1 MPLRS
6 SGFPPQWTPS
16 GDGRDFLKVATSV
29 GVLWLPRQVLWDPVR
44 QQHLLPGNAWLP
56 EHGGMLITRRLQ
68 EWACLLGIDF
78 SFPIAQRL
86 LGWQAGEEKL
96 LCPKEV
102 QRLVVRHGQVLQAA
116 ATAEVQE
123 LLARPDLEGRTA
135 QWVPATAPRRPA
147 AWSKEI
153 QAVVL
158 TALAAESPTPPAGV
172 SPADW
177 ERVLAVRRAEA
188 ETPLS
193 ALARLGPELA
203 PDQVLVTADGVLVR
217 QPAKKRWGEL
227 QTACVATP
235 QGYRFLCGTGWLFL
249 QQLWLLILLAG
260 GQRGGVVTFVSDG
273 ARWLREFAQ
282 EQLQRLPRREVILDW
297 FHLVKKVKDRIS
309 RMGGSRSAK
318 KTLRQGVVGALWR
331 GDVDAALAQ
340 LEQYR
345 TTAKNPEALDELQEY
360 VRARREWLPHYQ
372 ERRRQ
377 QQYIGSGH
385 VEKLNDRLVARRQ
398 KHHGMHWNLIT
409 SEALARLKALQLNH
423 EWDAYWTEGILPS
436 LAAG

>member
-1 MPLRS
+1 
-6 SGFPPQWTPS
+6 
-16 GDGRDFLKVATSV
+16 VATSV
-29 GVLWLPRQVLWDPVR
+29 GIVWLPRQVLWDPA
-44 QQHLLPGNAWLP
+44 QKQHLLPGNAWLP

-78 SFPIAQRL
+78 SFPVAQRL

-116 ATAEVQE
+116 AAAEVQE
-123 LLARPDLEGRTA
+123 LLARPALEGLAA
-135 QWVPATAPRRPA
+135 QWVPADPPRRPA
-147 AWSKEI
+147 AWPAEV
-153 QAVVL
+153 QEVVA
-158 TALAAESPTPPAGV
+158 TALAAESPTPPEGV
-172 SPADW
+172 SVAAW

-188 ETPLS
+188 ATPLS
-193 ALARLGPELA
+193 TLARLGPQLA
-203 PDQVLVTADGVLVR
+203 PDQILVTADGVMVR
-217 QPAKKRWGEL
+217 QPAKKSWGEL
-227 QTACVATP
+227 RTACVATP

-260 GQRGGVVTFVSDG
+260 GMRGWVTFVSDG

-282 EQLQRLPRREVILDW
+282 EQLSRLPRREVILDW
-297 FHLVKKVKDRIS
+297 FHLVKKTKDRIS

-318 KTLRQGVVGALWR
+318 KTLRQAVVGALWR
-331 GDVDAALAQ
+331 GDVDAALEL

-345 TTAKNPEALDELQEY
+345 ATAKNPKALDELQEY
-360 VRARREWLPHYQ
+360 FRARRALLPDYR
-372 ERRRQ
+372 ERWQ
-377 QQYIGSGH
+377 QRQYIGSGH

-398 KHHGMHWNLIT
+398 KNHGMHWNLTT

-423 EWDAYWTEGILPS
+423 EWDPYWAEGLLPS
-436 LAAG
+436 LVAA

>member
-1 MPLRS
+1 
-6 SGFPPQWTPS
+6 
-16 GDGRDFLKVATSV
+16 V

-44 QQHLLPGNAWLP
+44 KQHLLPANGWLP

-116 ATAEVQE
+116 AEAEVQA
-123 LLARPDLEGRTA
+123 LLARPDPGELAA
-135 QWVPATAPRRPA
+135 QWVPASPPRRPA
-147 AWSKEI
+147 AWPQEL
-153 QAVVL
+153 QEVVG
-158 TALAAESPTPPAGV
+158 TALAADCPTPPEGV
-172 SPADW
+172 TRADW

-188 ETPLS
+188 ESPLS
-193 ALARLGPELA
+193 TLARLGPELA
-203 PDQVLVTADGVLVR
+203 PEQVLATADGVLVR

-227 QTACVATP
+227 PTACVATA
-235 QGYRFLCGTGWLFL
+235 QGYRFLCGTGPLFR
-249 QQLWLLILLAG
+249 QQLWLLLLLAG
-260 GQRGGVVTFVSDG
+260 GMRGGLVTFISDG
-273 ARWLREFAQ
+273 ARWLREFAH

-318 KTLRQGVVGALWR
+318 KALRQGVVGALWR
-331 GDVDAALAQ
+331 GDGDAALEQ

-345 TTAKNPEALDELQEY
+345 ATAKHPKALNELQEY
-360 VRARREWLPHYQ
+360 LQARRELLPHYQ

-398 KHHGMHWNLIT
+398 KHHGMHWNLVT

-423 EWDAYWTEGILPS
+423 EWNAYWAEGILPS